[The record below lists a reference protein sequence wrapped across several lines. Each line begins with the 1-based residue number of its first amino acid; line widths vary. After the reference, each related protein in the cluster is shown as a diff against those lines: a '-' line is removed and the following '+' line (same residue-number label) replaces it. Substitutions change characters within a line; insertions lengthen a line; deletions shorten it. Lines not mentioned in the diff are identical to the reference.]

1 MKHES
6 VKNRLMGLTITA
18 LMLTSM
24 VPAAF
29 AANPGP
35 HSTAQVSLACYPTAV
50 TRSDDGSEIRK
61 MYDLSPEDDP
71 VGIPRS
77 DFEQDGYHYE
87 LTDLLKQELPEH
99 ESRQHTETVTVSSKS
114 KDMATVLS
122 LLPQEREFIT
132 DDGLAGVLSLR
143 LDTVK
148 VAVAGYGS
156 STKELTASRTYPGL
170 SSQDTS
176 PIPKSIEENGHT
188 LTLSAVDWQRL
199 GDVGADGSERY
210 TAVAAYTGSTTN
222 SYIKGYTVTA
232 DYTGTVSRI
241 NLNRVRY
248 VAIFEGKALPNEG
261 TADISLPN
269 TDSDAAL
276 PTAAETSRPSTP
288 VIVGISVLAGLCFMG
303 WLIHKRRKG

>member
-1 MKHES
+1 MKHKS
-6 VKNRLMGLTITA
+6 ATGRLIWLATTA
-18 LMLTSM
+18 LMLM
-24 VPAAF
+24 AMIPAAF
-29 AANPGP
+29 AASPDMASMQP
-35 HSTAQVSLACYPTAV
+35 SAVCYPTAV
-50 TRSDDGSEIRK
+50 TQSDDGGEIRK
-61 MYDLSPEDDP
+61 MYDLSPEADP
-71 VGIPRS
+71 AGIPRS

-87 LTDLLKQELPEH
+87 LTDLLKQELPEY

-132 DDGLAGVLSLR
+132 GDGLSGVLSLR
-143 LDTVK
+143 LDSVK

-176 PIPKSIEENGHT
+176 PIPKNIEENGHT
-188 LTLSAVDWQRL
+188 LTLAAVDWQRA
-199 GDVGADGSERY
+199 GEVGEDGSERY
-210 TAVAAYTGSTTN
+210 TAIAAYTGSTTN

-232 DYTGTVSRI
+232 EYTGTVRRI

-248 VAIFEGKALPNEG
+248 VAIFEGKALPTEDVED
-261 TADISLPN
+261 TPLSN
-269 TDSDAAL
+269 TGNDAAS
-276 PTAAETSRPSTP
+276 PAAAETSLPSTP
-288 VIVGISVLAGLCFMG
+288 LIVGIPVLAGLCLMG